1 MTDAFKAQPFA
12 ARCPSDEVL
21 GLYGVGELPPCH
33 PAAVHISACPMCRRR
48 LRQLEEGLVLWR
60 ERILAE
66 CAGIAIEQIKLN
78 VHRKLREEQVC

>member
-33 PAAVHISACPMCRRR
+33 PEIGRAHV
-48 LRQLEEGLVLWR
+48 
-60 ERILAE
+60 
-66 CAGIAIEQIKLN
+66 
-78 VHRKLREEQVC
+78 